1 MCGITGFFSYKNKCD
16 TKKYYEAHKKIAH
29 RGPDDEGFLYKNE
42 NNTLEHLSGD
52 DTIEELKNKEHIV
65 SKKSSSLIFGHRR
78 LSIID
83 LSSQGHQPYS
93 FKNLNMV
100 YNGEIFNYIEL
111 RDELKELG
119 YIFETDGDT
128 EVFLKAYHCWKFEAF
143 NKFNGMWAAAI
154 YDSNNDDIILT
165 RDRFGIKPLYYSIVD
180 DNLIFGSEIKFVSSF
195 FDKLEANEQM
205 VYEYLRFN
213 HIDHSNQTLFKNIF
227 QLEPSYYMI
236 YSKNNIKI
244 NRYFDIQNV
253 KSSQEIVENY
263 LKDSIKLR
271 MRSDVE
277 VGSLLSGGIDSSTIL
292 GLINN
297 EKYTDKFQT
306 FSAVFSEEQF
316 SEKKYIDKFKTENI
330 DLKKHFIYPKAEDL
344 SKIIEDLIYTQEEPF
359 RSLAVFSQYEIYKYI
374 KNNTNTTVLL
384 NGQGA
389 DEIFTGYTNFY
400 YVYLLELLKT
410 FELKLFFKE
419 FVSLKRNRELSTKN
433 ICIQLLRT
441 FVNSFLKRRDK
452 YKLFNKDFDFIKPKN
467 KFSDLLKN
475 SLYQNLTF
483 SALREYLKY
492 EDKNSM
498 RFSLESRLP
507 FLDYRLVQSVFAL
520 KNEDKIRNGFS
531 KFTLRKIAKDK
542 IPDKT
547 LNRKDK
553 MGFVSPQE
561 VWQKTILKDELDKA
575 FKDIEKNGLFD
586 FINKKNIFDLYEN
599 YKNNRLNDWAIIWRI
614 YCLYKWKKVW
624 IINLNK
630 FEDGKN

>member
-1 MCGITGFFSYKNKCD
+1 MCGITGFFSYKNKMD

-42 NNTLEHLSGD
+42 NNTLEHLIGD

-195 FDKLEANEQM
+195 FNKLEANEQM

-227 QLEPSYYMI
+227 QLEPSHYMI
-236 YSKNNIKI
+236 YSKSNIKI

-292 GLINN
+292 GLINS
-297 EKYTDKFQT
+297 EKYIDKFQT

-316 SEKKYIDKFKTENI
+316 SEKKYIDEFETENI
-330 DLKKHFIYPKAEDL
+330 ELKKHFIYPKAEDL

-400 YVYLLELLKT
+400 YIYLLELLKT
-410 FELKLFFKE
+410 FKLKLFFKE
-419 FVSLKRNRELSTKN
+419 FIALKNNRGLSTNN
-433 ICIQLLRT
+433 IVIQLLRI
-441 FVNSFLKRRDK
+441 FVNSFFIRSDK
-452 YKLFNKDFDFIKPKN
+452 YKLFNKDYNKTKPKN
-467 KFSDLLKN
+467 KFNDLLKN

-483 SALREYLKY
+483 SALREYLRY

-507 FLDYRLVQSVFAL
+507 FLDFRLVQSVFAL

-531 KFTLRKIAKDK
+531 KFTLRKIAKGK
-542 IPDKT
+542 IPENT

-586 FINKKNIFDLYEN
+586 FINKENIIDLYKN
-599 YKNNRLNDWAIIWRI
+599 YHSAKTNDWAIIWRI

-624 IINLNK
+624 IININK
-630 FEDGKN
+630 LEDGKN